1 VPYGTRA
8 RLGMMLP
15 SSNSVAEPQMNAM
28 LPPGVTLHTTRL
40 QLTGDAELLGMLERL
55 EEAAGLLADAQ
66 LDRILFHCT
75 AVTTYSP
82 EIADRIVAR
91 VGAVTAIPL
100 TITSE
105 AIVAALREL
114 GASRIVMIT
123 PYPQATNDRETAFL
137 THHGITVLR
146 ERGLGLAGG
155 RQMSA
160 VSPEQWYDETLA
172 VREPAADAYFLSC
185 TAIRSAEV
193 IAPLERELGK
203 PVITSNQAVL
213 WRAFRQA
220 GITDSVSGFGTLL
233 AAH

>member
-1 VPYGTRA
+1 
-8 RLGMMLP
+8 MMLP
-15 SSNSVAEPQMNAM
+15 SSNSVAEPQMTAM
-28 LPPGVTLHTTRL
+28 LPAGVTLHTTRL
-40 QLTGDAELLGMLERL
+40 QLRGDAELLGMLDRL

-82 EIADRIVAR
+82 EIAEQIVAR
-91 VGAVTAIPL
+91 VRAVTAIPL

-114 GASRIVMIT
+114 DASRIVMLT

-137 THHGITVLR
+137 AHHGITVLR
-146 ERGLGLAGG
+146 ERGLGFAGG
-155 RQMSA
+155 QQMAA
-160 VSPEQWYDETLA
+160 VSPEQWYDEALA
-172 VREPAADAYFLSC
+172 LRDPAAEAYFLSC

-193 IAPLERELGK
+193 IAPLERELAR

-213 WRAFRQA
+213 WQALRQQ
-220 GITDSVSGFGTLL
+220 GIILLSIAICSPGSTRSGERSV
-233 AAH
+233 A